1 MKKVL
6 LLVIGICWVLL
17 GGCFGLGVQM
27 SEGQRLYHAKCS
39 SCHNLVEPERFDYQQ
54 WRSYIDKYGDELMA
68 EQKRVILDYLAGGRE
83 D

>member
-1 MKKVL
+1 M
-6 LLVIGICWVLL
+6 LVIGMCWVIL
-17 GGCFGLGVQM
+17 GGCFGPGLQM

-54 WRSYIDKYGDELMA
+54 WRSYIDKYGDELIA
-68 EQKRVILDYLAGGRE
+68 DEKRVILDYLAGGRE